1 MPMNSCVIQAH
12 PSGPPKASGPFTSS
26 SLHPTAWNTCGP
38 ILSKKDL
45 CLLSSHAPHCPRL
58 VPEGPCGT
66 LSCNPCPLQVPTW
79 LSLLLRPLPQQGTG
93 KLCVGP
99 WPAGH
104 SLPDLNS
111 LPWPKQRDC
120 GAKPEPSEE
129 GRPTPHPTPPSLL
142 LRTLPRLPPARPAS
156 SPPPSHRQAA
166 LSRPTASIFCSSQ
179 SSAGLAALCPC
190 PLAGQGLGRPTGV
203 SVAVG
208 RQDGSR
214 EGGKER

>member
-129 GRPTPHPTPPSLL
+129 GRPTPPPPPTRGGKTGQDHPRRRASGEEEAAG
-142 LRTLPRLPPARPAS
+142 TLPLTQPWGAHPGS
-156 SPPPSHRQAA
+156 GDSH
-166 LSRPTASIFCSSQ
+166 L
-179 SSAGLAALCPC
+179 
-190 PLAGQGLGRPTGV
+190 
-203 SVAVG
+203 VG
-208 RQDGSR
+208 DGSCGLR
-214 EGGKER
+214 CSQLGHCRLLTTEDGGVRNS